1 MSDAIPKNG
10 DLKDV
15 QKNDEVDVSSNGGQL
30 LEGHETDVA
39 EDETKGLPI
48 DRGWA
53 WVVLAGNLNYNN
65 YYYIIRKFVKY
76 VHCV

>member
-1 MSDAIPKNG
+1 MSDAITKNG
-10 DLKDV
+10 DLKDD
-15 QKNDEVDVSSNGGQL
+15 QKNDEVDDSSNGGQL

-53 WVVLAGNLNYNN
+53 WVVLAGNYTYNS
-65 YYYIIRKFVKY
+65 YCYIIESL
-76 VHCV
+76 